1 MIGTGRRRRF
11 ALLLFVLAASALAA
25 EAPRGL
31 RDSRM
36 LSFKVSD
43 YRDPGGR
50 RWIRMS
56 CECEGHFRESVDDLV
71 ATLWDFPRSPRVFSR
86 IEAVRVRS
94 EADGAAVTEQRSAV
108 RVLGFA
114 FVSNLVFSNRVSR
127 DGPGDATV
135 SFEMIETDGSC
146 LSVKGCWTF
155 EDDPGPEGRATLARY
170 SIDSLVE
177 PRFPGQETIMRIFGA
192 ADIGRLMRELG
203 AAVARKGDRG

>member
-1 MIGTGRRRRF
+1 MIGTGWRRRLASLF
-11 ALLLFVLAASALAA
+11 FVLAASVLAA

-31 RDSRM
+31 RDSRL
-36 LSFKVSD
+36 LSFAVSD
-43 YRDPGGR
+43 FRDSGGK

-56 CECEGHFRESVDDLV
+56 CEYEGHYKESVDDLV

-94 EADGAAVTEQRSAV
+94 DADGAAVTEQKSAV
-108 RVLGFA
+108 RVLGLA

-146 LSVKGCWTF
+146 LSAKGCWTF
-155 EDDPGPEGRATLARY
+155 EDDPGPDGGATLARY
-170 SIDSLVE
+170 SIESCVA
-177 PRFPGQETIMRIFGA
+177 PRFPGQEAVMRIFGA
-192 ADIGRLMRELG
+192 AEIGRLMRELG